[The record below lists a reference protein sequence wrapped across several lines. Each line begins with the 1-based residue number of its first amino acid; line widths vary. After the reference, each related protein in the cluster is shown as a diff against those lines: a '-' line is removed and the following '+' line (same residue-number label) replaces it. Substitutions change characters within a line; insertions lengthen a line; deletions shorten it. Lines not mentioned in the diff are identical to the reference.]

1 MAEETSTDISW
12 TSVVIIGIAVLKL
25 IKVIL
30 DETK

>member
-1 MAEETSTDISW
+1 MAEETSNDISW
-12 TSVVIIGIAVLKL
+12 TSVVIIAIAVLKV